1 LPVYKKALKEAE
13 SLGYTDSQIILH
25 EYMRNTYKA
34 KGDFENALAHEVLR
48 SKLIDSIDKLQKS
61 QEISELEV
69 KYNTIQK
76 EKEIEL
82 LKKDRLLKEGNLDK
96 EKSLKTIMLIAF
108 LIILI
113 PSIALLFVYYQKLT
127 TQNQLNKK
135 LEEINQQKLTTLI
148 KDQEL
153 ELIKASIEGQDN
165 ERKRIAQEL
174 HDSIGGNLAAI
185 KLQFG
190 SIANGKKIYS
200 DINKQIDETYKLVRT
215 ISHNLIPKKFSQN
228 PFLSVINEYMG
239 NIG

>member
-1 LPVYKKALKEAE
+1 IGASFQEMGNKSEALVHYEKAMEIAEKYNYNNSKLTTSININIGSIYEEKSFFDKALPVYKKALKEAE

-96 EKSLKTIMLIAF
+96 EKTLKTIML
-108 LIILI
+108 
-113 PSIALLFVYYQKLT
+113 
-127 TQNQLNKK
+127 
-135 LEEINQQKLTTLI
+135 
-148 KDQEL
+148 D
-153 ELIKASIEGQDN
+153 
-165 ERKRIAQEL
+165 RK
-174 HDSIGGNLAAI
+174 S
-185 KLQFG
+185 
-190 SIANGKKIYS
+190 
-200 DINKQIDETYKLVRT
+200 
-215 ISHNLIPKKFSQN
+215 
-228 PFLSVINEYMG
+228 
-239 NIG
+239 